1 MPPLF
6 RRAADRLTGAA
17 PGWLVETVR
26 PAPAALRWWPMLRMA
41 VAVTVPLVAGFA
53 SGNAVAGLMPA
64 MGAMNAGLADRGGA
78 YRVRIVRMGAAGAAG
93 ALGYLVGA
101 AVHGHGWWTV
111 PVVVAVSVVS

>member
-6 RRAADRLTGAA
+6 RRAAGRLTGAA

-64 MGAMNAGLADRGGA
+64 MGAMNAGMEVTSPTCR
-78 YRVRIVRMGAAGAAG
+78 AGRTPG
-93 ALGYLVGA
+93 RPGRD
-101 AVHGHGWWTV
+101 W
-111 PVVVAVSVVS
+111 